1 MEFIMKRQ
9 YIFLLCL
16 ALFCLSACKSSRK
29 TDSSIESQTD
39 NKIIL
44 SDVGHSAQV
53 TGLLEQGKNGT
64 FCMTTGAGKSIVSW
78 TFVSS
83 GDAAAVYNQLKDY
96 VGKKVQISGSIIEQ
110 RSHWNKTLAVTA
122 VSEAKD

>member
-1 MEFIMKRQ
+1 MKRQ

-96 VGKKVQISGSIIEQ
+96 VGKKVQISGTVKEQ
-110 RSHWNKTLAVTA
+110 RSHWNITVAVTDIIK
-122 VSEAKD
+122 VED